1 MADQN
6 ATLVIMAAGLG
17 SRYGGI
23 KQIEGLGPRGE
34 ILMEY
39 SIHDAIRAG
48 FNKVVIII
56 KPEIEEDVRRLCG
69 DRISRLKTR
78 EGEPFQLVYAIQD
91 FSSIPAR
98 LPPQRTR
105 PIGTVHALLCARP
118 YVNEPFAVINA
129 DDYYG
134 VEAFSAIREEILS
147 MAPEGKATMVAY
159 LLKNTVSE
167 HGTVTRGVCESKDGR
182 LVQVTETYNIK
193 RFPSGLIRDVSSPKN
208 CRNLDPMATVSMNFW
223 GFTPWIFEPMDE
235 YFRQWLASLDPGE
248 LTKECLLPVMVD
260 HMIKAGKLTV
270 SMLTTSAAWFGITYR
285 EDRRLCS
292 MALQDL
298 HDRGVYPPSLKEE

>member
-6 ATLVIMAAGLG
+6 TTLVIMAAGLG

-48 FNKVVIII
+48 FNKAVIVI

-91 FSSIPAR
+91 FSSVPAR
-98 LPPQRTR
+98 LPAERTR
-105 PIGTVHALLCARP
+105 PIGTVHALLCARE
-118 YVNEPFAVINA
+118 YVNEPFAVLNA

-134 VEAFSAIREEILS
+134 VEAFSAIRDEILS
-147 MAPEGKATMVAY
+147 MDAEGKATMVAY

-167 HGTVTRGVCESKDGR
+167 HGTVTRGVCESCDGR

-193 RFPSGLIRDVSSPKN
+193 RFQNGIIRDISSPAN
-208 CRNLDPMATVSMNFW
+208 SRALDPMATVSMNFW
-223 GFTPWIFEPMDE
+223 GFTPWIFEPMDD
-235 YFRQWLASLDPGE
+235 YFHQWLQTLDPGE
-248 LTKECLLPVMVD
+248 LRKECLLPVMVD
-260 HMIKAGKLTV
+260 DMIKSGKLEV
-270 SMLTTSAAWFGITYR
+270 SMLTTSATWFGITYR
-285 EDRRLCS
+285 EDRIICS
-292 MALQDL
+292 RELRRL
-298 HDRGVYPPSLKEE
+298 HDGGVYPPTLKE